1 MHELAVTQSIL
12 QTALGA
18 AEKSNASQITDIHL
32 VIGQLSS
39 IVDDSVMFYWD
50 MIAVDTIAKGARL
63 HFQRPLAQFRCKNC
77 QLIYPLTG
85 DFTCPTCGSAHVELI
100 SGDAFYLESIEV
112 V

>member
-12 QTALGA
+12 KTALDA
-18 AEKSNASQITDIHL
+18 AEKASASRITDIHL

-50 MIAVDTIAKGARL
+50 MIAVDTIAEGARL
-63 HFQRPLAQFRCKNC
+63 HFQRPPAQLRCQDC
-77 QLIYPLTG
+77 QHIYPLTG
-85 DFTCPTCGSAHVELI
+85 DFSCPACGNGHVELI

-112 V
+112 A